1 MRPKYLDRSPYR
13 ETDEDRV
20 LAKLV
25 SVDLRDVPN
34 EVIGP
39 YSGWAM
45 TTVGGP
51 ENYRYFL
58 PRILQLAIEDP
69 TWLGIEPPL
78 LAWRIR
84 KSGWSNF
91 SQEKREAVLRAFAH
105 AMAEGVSA
113 HPLNDDTYLSW
124 WSGAAA
130 LDWPVEL
137 GCEIIRNLHG
147 QNVALQIATSIID
160 EYLNLSKEGRL
171 KAQFAEEYE
180 DEAALNEMTRFLLS
194 DETEA
199 RIVKALATA
208 STEDISMTLEPAL
221 TYIALF
227 RSS

>member
-1 MRPKYLDRSPYR
+1 M
-13 ETDEDRV
+13 
-20 LAKLV
+20 
-25 SVDLRDVPN
+25 
-34 EVIGP
+34 
-39 YSGWAM
+39 
-45 TTVGGP
+45 
-51 ENYRYFL
+51 
-58 PRILQLAIEDP
+58 
-69 TWLGIEPPL
+69 
-78 LAWRIR
+78 
-84 KSGWSNF
+84 
-91 SQEKREAVLRAFAH
+91 RAFAH

-113 HPLNDDTYLSW
+113 HPFDDDSYLSW

-130 LDWPVEL
+130 LDWPVER

-147 QNVALQIATSIID
+147 QNVALQLATSIID